1 MKITKKV
8 LSFLIELSVF
18 CLIWMLMGTH
28 VLDIKRNSCIIVFSH
43 NYKLNF
49 LVYGILVYIGSKLIN
64 LLIRKITGKS
74 NLKSK
79 S

>member
-1 MKITKKV
+1 MKIAKKV
-8 LSFLIELSVF
+8 LSFLIELSIF
-18 CLIWMLMGTH
+18 CLIWMLIGTH
-28 VLDIKRNSCIIVFSH
+28 VLDIKIHSCIIVFSH

-64 LLIRKITGKS
+64 LLICKIKRKS
-74 NLKSK
+74 NVKSQ